1 MHIQPRLLALSALLL
16 STVFALPALAASTAI
31 PAALEM
37 PGEVTLGP
45 DQFEWVTGRV
55 SDIDLDTEKKSV
67 ALAIDEV
74 FAGKENEGLLGFALH
89 PQLGMGKGHDF
100 VYVASTYD
108 SGTSGAVKDRRSRI
122 VQYYWDAEAG
132 TLGDPVDLLPAA
144 AAVVGSVVH
153 N

>member
-1 MHIQPRLLALSALLL
+1 MHIHSRLLALSALLL
-16 STVFALPALAASTAI
+16 STVFALPALAASTAVL
-31 PAALEM
+31 AALEM
-37 PGEVTLGP
+37 PWEATLGP
-45 DQFEWVTGRV
+45 DKFEWVTGRV

-67 ALAIDEV
+67 ALAIEEV

-89 PQLGMGKGHDF
+89 PQLGMGKDHDF

-108 SGTSGAVKDRRSRI
+108 SGTSGAVKDRRSHI

-132 TLGDPVDLLPAA
+132 TLGDPVDLVPDVRAI
-144 AAVVGSVVH
+144 GSVVH